1 MSVVA
6 TALDPRR
13 SPAVARELPGLET
26 LFDADAMS
34 RKLEDAL
41 LGGSHSRFEIERCRP
56 GQAIYRPGDGCML
69 RYELQ
74 LRDRASGAAFPA
86 LVNGRVFRGSRICRD
101 YVSERLAP
109 LAQGARGRPELEPFA
124 KPVAVLEDLPA
135 AFCVFPLDGELP
147 TLSDATDPRLM
158 GGILYRAISERVSRP
173 VGAWQCRVERAH
185 RGRRHCALRYESGP
199 VDGASRERLLVYG
212 KVAADERGAIA
223 HEAMRRL
230 RRRIV
235 ARQLEGLKIPA
246 SLGFHR
252 SLRLLLL
259 EAMPGAATMG
269 DLLKKHARGE
279 QLAGAG
285 LVLESAVEACASVA
299 AALHASEIE
308 LGPRRDAGR
317 ELSSLR
323 ADIAALSRIS
333 PELGA
338 RLLVSLETA
347 EDRFLRSPAL
357 PPSVCHG
364 DFRHNQILF
373 DQESATLV
381 DFDSVCQAEP
391 ALDVGHFLAYLRLT
405 TRKVEPAIAGGTR
418 VADELSQL
426 FLNRYVLA
434 DRLGLSEARVRARV
448 AAYEMLS
455 LLRLA
460 LHGWQKFKP
469 HRVEV
474 ALSLLE
480 EA

>member
-1 MSVVA
+1 
-6 TALDPRR
+6 
-13 SPAVARELPGLET
+13 
-26 LFDADAMS
+26 
-34 RKLEDAL
+34 
-41 LGGSHSRFEIERCRP
+41 
-56 GQAIYRPGDGCML
+56 
-69 RYELQ
+69 
-74 LRDRASGAAFPA
+74 
-86 LVNGRVFRGSRICRD
+86 
-101 YVSERLAP
+101 
-109 LAQGARGRPELEPFA
+109 
-124 KPVAVLEDLPA
+124 VLEDLPA
-135 AFCVFPLDGELP
+135 AVCVFPLDGELP
-147 TLSDATDPRLM
+147 TLSDATDSRLM
-158 GGILYRAISERVSRP
+158 GGILDRAISEGVSRP

-185 RGRRHCALRYESGP
+185 RGRGHCALRYESAPGP
-199 VDGASRERLLVYG
+199 AEGASRERLLVYG

-223 HEAMRRL
+223 DETMRRL
-230 RRRIV
+230 LGRTV
-235 ARQLEGLKIPA
+235 ARQPEGLKIPA

-269 DLLKKHARGE
+269 DLLKTHARGE
-279 QLAGAG
+279 QLSGAG
-285 LVLESAVEACASVA
+285 PVLESAVEACASVA

-347 EDRFLRSPAL
+347 EDQLLRSPAL

-426 FLNRYVLA
+426 FLNRYLLA

-448 AAYEMLS
+448 AAYETLS

-469 HRVEV
+469 HRIEV

>member
-1 MSVVA
+1 VSVAA
-6 TALDPRR
+6 TALDPRQ
-13 SPAVARELPGLET
+13 SPALARELPGLDT

-34 RKLEDAL
+34 LKLEDVL
-41 LGGSHSRFEIERCRP
+41 LGSSHSRFEIERCRP

-69 RYELQ
+69 RYELE
-74 LRDRASGAAFPA
+74 LRDRASGGAFPA
-86 LVNGRVFRGSRICRD
+86 LVNGRVFRSPQICRN

-109 LAQGARGRPELEPFA
+109 LVERARGRPELEPFA
-124 KPVAVLEDLPA
+124 KPAAVLEDLPA
-135 AFCVFPLDGELP
+135 AVCVFPLDGELL
-147 TLSDATDPRLM
+147 TLSDVTDPRLM
-158 GGILYRAISERVSRP
+158 GGILDRAISEGVSGP
-173 VGAWQCRVERAH
+173 INAWQCRVERAH

-223 HEAMRRL
+223 DEAMRRL
-230 RRRIV
+230 RGRIV
-235 ARQLEGLKIPA
+235 ARQPESLKIPA

-252 SLRLLLL
+252 NLRLLLL

-269 DLLKKHARGE
+269 DLLKTHARGE
-279 QLAGAG
+279 QLSGTG
-285 LVLESAVEACASVA
+285 PVLESAVEACASVA
-299 AALHASEIE
+299 AALHASEVE

-347 EDRFLRSPAL
+347 EDRLLRSPAL
-357 PPSVCHG
+357 PPSICHG
-364 DFRHNQILF
+364 DFRHTQILF
-373 DQESATLV
+373 DRESVTLV

-391 ALDVGHFLAYLRLT
+391 ALDLGHFLAYLRLT
-405 TRKVEPAIAGGTR
+405 MRKVEPAIAGGAR
-418 VADELSQL
+418 VNNALSQL
-426 FLNRYVLA
+426 FLNRYLLA

-448 AAYEMLS
+448 AAYETLS